1 MNGNLKVGLWL
12 AVVVLVGIG
21 LFFYLT
27 RPPAL
32 PKEDIRSV
40 AEELGQLNGTG
51 TSTILYRISQFESK
65 AQFTAKEILNGA
77 PFSPVGVTNQIAG
90 DIELDIDHPSA
101 SRVGLI
107 RIDAL
112 TLKTDE
118 PKRDG
123 AIARFILKSENPEN
137 QYIELR
143 TTELRNMPEKIIEGT
158 EARFELAGDLTISG
172 VTRPAV
178 FKGTF
183 KVQSG
188 GKLLGTAETTVKR
201 SDYNLQIPSVPFV
214 ASVDDIVTLKATI
227 VAEKVSR

>member
-1 MNGNLKVGLWL
+1 MNKKLKVVMWL
-12 AVVVLVGIG
+12 GVVVLAGVG
-21 LFFYLT
+21 LFLYFT

-32 PKEDIRSV
+32 PKENVRSV
-40 AEELGQLNGTG
+40 AEELKPSNMAGA
-51 TSTILYRISQFESK
+51 STVLYRISQSESK

-90 DIELDIDHPSA
+90 DIELNINNPSA

-112 TLKTDE
+112 ALKTDDSR
-118 PKRDG
+118 RDG

-143 TTELRNMPEKIIEGT
+143 TTELKNMPEKIVGGVES
-158 EARFELAGDLTISG
+158 RFELAGDLTISG

-178 FKGTF
+178 FKCTF
-183 KVQSG
+183 KVQSD
-188 GKLLGTAETTVKR
+188 GKLLGTAEATVKR

-214 ASVDDIVTLKATI
+214 ASVDNIVTLKATI